1 MDRYYIALKKI
12 PKKASKITTRDPVVK
27 KRKADEYSS
36 TIFYR
41 STLNTL
47 LYSNRRYEAG
57 EVVMVGSEPVG
68 ICIDSN
74 NPSYEINDRVT
85 YCHGAGTVISTNRMD
100 SANYA
105 LGDKLYSVGGL
116 LTKRIP
122 TDSTTVVAVVI
133 DIKNDGIMI
142 QMRI

>member
-1 MDRYYIALKKI
+1 MDRFAIALKKI
-12 PKKASKITTRDPVVK
+12 PIKPVKNSSSRPVVNKKKADN
-27 KRKADEYSS
+27 YSS

-41 STLNTL
+41 STFNTL
-47 LYSNRRYEAG
+47 LHSTHSYEAG

-68 ICIDSN
+68 ICIAGFSVSDK
-74 NPSYEINDRVT
+74 VT

-100 SANYA
+100 SMQYD

-116 LTKRIP
+116 LTKKIP
-122 TDSTTVVAVVI
+122 TDSATVVAVVI
-133 DIKNDGIMI
+133 DIKDDGIMI